1 VINFR
6 TDLALGILDSHEAP
20 CLSLF
25 QPTHRHPPQN
35 RQDPIR
41 YRNLVKT
48 LEASLR
54 QKYGKRETDA
64 LLDPFTALSADQELW
79 SNTLDGLA
87 VLGNKN
93 IFRVYKLQRHVQ
105 ELAVAADSFH
115 IKPLLRLLQTR
126 DSYHVLGIT
135 RKQIRLYEGNRD
147 ALDEIPTAGEI
158 PRTMIDALGKE
169 VTEPHLTVASY
180 GGSGNTQSP
189 MHHGHGGRKAEV
201 DLDTERFFRKVDKG
215 ILKHHSQ
222 PSGLP
227 LILATLPEHRAIFN
241 RISHNPHLLEQGVDT
256 HPDSLNTEELRKR
269 AWQIM
274 EPHFRSRLSTL
285 AGRFNEARSQGRG
298 VDALEDIAAA
308 VVAGRVGTLL
318 VEAEKLIPGNIDP
331 VNGKIVF
338 GSLDDPATDDIL
350 DDLVMLALNTGAEVL
365 VVPGDTMPAETG
377 AAALLRY

>member
-1 VINFR
+1 MNNFR
-6 TDLALGILDSHEAP
+6 IDFKAGILNSNEPP

-25 QPTHRHPPQN
+25 QPTHRHPPRN
-35 RQDPIR
+35 RQDPTR
-41 YRNLVKT
+41 FRNLVKT

-54 QKYGKRETDA
+54 KKFNKHETGALLEPFLA
-64 LLDPFTALSADQELW
+64 LLDDQELW

-87 VLGNKN
+87 VLGNKHT
-93 IFRVYKLQRHVQ
+93 FHVYRLQRQVQ

-115 IKPLLRLLQTR
+115 IKPLLRILQAQ
-126 DSYHVLGIT
+126 DNYHVLGLT
-135 RKQIRLYEGNRD
+135 RKEIRLYEGNRD
-147 ALDEIPTAGEI
+147 ALDEIPTAKEI

-169 VTEPHLTVASY
+169 VTQPHLTVASY
-180 GGSGNTQSP
+180 GGSGNAQSP

-215 ILKHHSQ
+215 ILRHHSR

-227 LILATLPEHRAIFN
+227 LMLATLPEHQAIFN
-241 RISHNPHLLEQGVDT
+241 RISRNPHLLEQGIDT
-256 HPDSLNTEELRKR
+256 HPDSLTTDELRKR

-274 EPHFRSRLSTL
+274 QPRLKARLSKL
-285 AGRFNEARSQGRG
+285 ANRFEKARSQGLG
-298 VDALEDIAAA
+298 VDVLEDISAA

-318 VEAEKLIPGNIDP
+318 VEAERLIPGKIDT

-338 GSLDDPATDDIL
+338 GNLDDPATDDIL
-350 DDLVMLALNTGAEVL
+350 DDLVMLSLNTSAEVL
-365 VVPGDTMPAETG
+365 VVPADAMPSKTG